1 MTNSK
6 YILGIFDSLKVLNS
20 GIDKVQESG
29 IKIYDVYTPFPI
41 HGLEHKLSVPRSR
54 IPIAG
59 FCFGLLGFC
68 TAISLITYTMGIDWP
83 MDIGGKPYLP
93 FPNYVPVTFELTV
106 LFAALGMAATFFWV
120 NRMAPGISPVIMDP
134 RSTDDKFVVAIANNQ
149 NKTEEEV
156 NQILRDA
163 GAVEIKIKE
172 V

>member
-6 YILGIFDSLKVLNS
+6 YILGIFDDPDVMNS
-20 GIDKVQESG
+20 GIDMVNNAG
-29 IKIYDVYTPFPI
+29 IKIHDVYTPFPI
-41 HGLEHKLSVPRSR
+41 HGLENKLVIPRSR
-54 IPIAG
+54 LPIVG

-68 TAISLITYTMGIDWP
+68 TAIALITYTMGIDWP

-120 NRMAPGISPVIMDP
+120 NRMAPGISPIIMDP
-134 RSTDDKFVVAIANNQ
+134 RSTDDKFVVALAINQ
-149 NKTEEEV
+149 TKSEEEL
-156 NQILRDA
+156 NQILRNA
-163 GAVEIKIKE
+163 GAIEIKVKE